1 MPARKRSGVV
11 MSMSGVRRWLA
22 AAAIAVGLAT
32 GGAACGGDDESEQ
45 ADAEQAANQASS
57 DKELAAIKTYLLEH
71 TERLKADTAAIRE
84 NAEAYY
90 KLAESSDFD
99 YDRMLEEHRDEVQGL
114 VEEGQKS
121 FQRANPAY
129 EEMEGVVA
137 GVPELADYDVIID
150 AGGDASDPENAV
162 PFSIKTPDGRT
173 FKQPGNFNYLIE
185 TSTFGTDPKFAAKG
199 VKPDLDGDG
208 KVEFGEALPD
218 ANFYVAAARDFEKQA
233 TELDAAARKWSP
245 TPEDAFTALVV
256 MTPTMSEY
264 FEAWKN
270 SRFVAG
276 DKASENAFVAAS
288 RLQDIGDILGGLEL
302 VYGNIEDRIANVSP
316 DQAKQTGQSLTE
328 LRQFSARLERQEAN
342 GRKFTAEEAD
352 QLGSEAQ
359 SRAEAIA
366 GQVSQSAGKLDIKLE
381 N

>member
-1 MPARKRSGVV
+1 MGRS
-11 MSMSGVRRWLA
+11 LA
-22 AAAIAVGLAT
+22 AAAVAVGLAT
-32 GGAACGGDDESEQ
+32 GVGACGGDDESEQ
-45 ADAEQAANQASS
+45 ADAEQAVTQASS
-57 DKELAAIKTYLLEH
+57 DKQLAAIKTYLLEH

-90 KLAESSDFD
+90 QLAEDSNFD
-99 YDRMLEEHRDEVQGL
+99 YDRMLEERRSVVQETVKEAQDG
-114 VEEGQKS
+114 

-162 PFSIKTPDGRT
+162 PFDIKTPDGRT

-185 TSTFGTDPKFAAKG
+185 TSTFGTDPKFAAKDA
-199 VKPDLDGDG
+199 KPDLDGDG

-233 TELDAAARKWSP
+233 TELDAAARKWQP

-302 VYGNIEDRIANVSP
+302 VYGNIDERIAKVSP
-316 DQAKQTGQSLTE
+316 DQAKQTGESLTE
-328 LRQFSARLERQEAN
+328 LKQFAERLEKEEAG

-366 GQVSQSAGKLDIKLE
+366 GQVSQAAGKLNIKLE